1 MATVTVTATHL
12 VLHRT
17 VHLPISEVQLS
28 TTTSSGPGGQHA
40 NRTQSKVIGRI
51 DLTTISGLGPV
62 LRQRAIDALGQT
74 VEASSQAQRSQVQN
88 KAAVLQRLAEKID
101 AALVVSPPRR
111 ATRPTKASATRRV
124 DAKQRRSSV
133 KQNRRRPTSDD

>member
-62 LRQRAIDALGQT
+62 LRQRAIDALGPV

-88 KAAVLQRLAEKID
+88 KAAVLQLGEPPGQPRPRPRAESTPSSAD
-101 AALVVSPPRR
+101 PR
-111 ATRPTKASATRRV
+111 
-124 DAKQRRSSV
+124 
-133 KQNRRRPTSDD
+133 